1 MLTDALR
8 KTYLPMTET
17 AFYILFSLSKRRHG
31 YAIIQNVDE
40 LTNGR
45 IKLGPG
51 TLYGS
56 LSKMKKDGLIEP
68 VEEVSNRKI
77 YQITPLGLEILALE
91 KKRIIELYENIGGIR
106 HEN

>member
-1 MLTDALR
+1 MLNDSLR

-17 AFYILFSLSKRRHG
+17 AFYILFSLSNKMHG
-31 YAIIQNVDE
+31 YAIIQNVKI
-40 LTNGR
+40 LTKNR
-45 IKLGPG
+45 INLGPG

-77 YQITPLGLEILALE
+77 YQITPLGLEILSLE
-91 KKRIIELYENIGGIR
+91 KKRIIELYENIGGNR